1 MLTRNEKQLMLGIP
15 ASSWKRLYILIVVS
29 DNCLTGWKESFSVVI
44 GGDEVTAG
52 KPSPEM

>member
-1 MLTRNEKQLMLGIP
+1 MLKSKD
-15 ASSWKRLYILIVVS
+15 SSLVVPEHFAH
-29 DNCLTGWKESFSVVI
+29 NCIAGWKESFSVVI

>member
-1 MLTRNEKQLMLGIP
+1 MIGIP
-15 ASSWKRLYILIVVS
+15 ASSLKRLYILIVVS
-29 DNCLTGWKESFSVVI
+29 GNCLTGWKESFSVVI